1 MKKIIL
7 IDIISA
13 LFILLFVYTATSKI
27 IEHRSFQTVLSQ
39 SPMIGNKASVLSWA
53 LPMSELFAAVL
64 LFFPAMRKFGFIFSF
79 FLMLVFS
86 SYIIYMILFS
96 KNLPCSCGGVISQM
110 TWYQH
115 LIFNIF
121 FTVLAAFAL
130 RITFRNK
137 LFIAINRDSRT
148 PV

>member
-1 MKKIIL
+1 
-7 IDIISA
+7 
-13 LFILLFVYTATSKI
+13 
-27 IEHRSFQTVLSQ
+27 
-39 SPMIGNKASVLSWA
+39 MIGNKASVLSWA